1 MVSLMSAIQFKIEK
15 HTSSPSLSKTG
26 AGRAGTLTTPHG
38 VIQTPAF
45 VPVGTKANVK
55 GILPDA
61 LGKLGAQ
68 VVLANTY
75 HLYLQPGEKIIEA
88 AGGLAKFMNWK
99 GSLREAQAEW
109 GPTMT
114 DSGGFQVFSL
124 GAAFGK
130 TISKFTKED
139 APLEEA
145 IAVYDEDVASQHGQ
159 LAVID
164 DEGVTFTSH
173 LDGSLHRFTPERS
186 VEIQHA
192 LGADMF
198 FAFDECTSPT
208 EAYEYQREAMERT
221 HRWAAR
227 SLKYHRH
234 FEYENKEKQARTLSF
249 VSRNV
254 APNDPRITSD
264 FLGASNI
271 TTESLGSANATTQNL
286 VYGQAIFGIVQG
298 GRHEDLRKESAREIA
313 SLGFDGIGI
322 GGSFSK
328 EDMRGALRAAVSELP
343 EELPRHFL
351 GIGEPGDI
359 LEGIANGMDL
369 FDCVAATRI
378 GRHGSIYTKR
388 GIIHLRG
395 EKHQNDFSPLDP
407 EINIPGTEGFTRAYV
422 SHLVRSGEMLGSV
435 ICSMHNVGFI
445 LDLVK
450 GARQAILDGRFDE
463 YRAEFLANYY

>member
-1 MVSLMSAIQFKIEK
+1 MMGAITFKIEARAAQ
-15 HTSSPSLSKTG
+15 G
-26 AGRAGTLTTPHG
+26 AARAGVLHTPHG
-38 VIQTPAF
+38 TIHTPAF
-45 VPVGTKANVK
+45 TPVGTKADVK
-55 GILPDA
+55 GILPTQ
-61 LGKLGAQ
+61 LETVGAQ

-75 HLYLQPGEKIIEA
+75 HLYLQPGEKIVEQG
-88 AGGLAKFMNWK
+88 GGLGKFMGWK
-99 GSLREAQAEW
+99 

-130 TISKFTKED
+130 TISKFTQGEVTEKED
-139 APLEEA
+139 Q
-145 IAVYDEDVASQHGQ
+145 IAVYDADVASQHGQ

-208 EAYEYQREAMERT
+208 EPYEYQREAMERT
-221 HRWAAR
+221 HRWAER
-227 SLKYHRH
+227 SLKAHRQ
-234 FEYENKEKQARTLSF
+234 NIDASKRQAL
-249 VSRNV
+249 
-254 APNDPRITSD
+254 
-264 FLGASNI
+264 
-271 TTESLGSANATTQNL
+271 
-286 VYGQAIFGIVQG
+286 FGIIQG
-298 GRHEDLRKESAREIA
+298 GRHEELRRESAREIA
-313 SLGFDGIGI
+313 GMGFDGFGI

-328 EDMRGALRAAVSELP
+328 EDIQGPLSAAIGELP

-359 LEGIANGMDL
+359 LEGIANGIDL
-369 FDCVAATRI
+369 FDCVAPTRI

-388 GIIHLRG
+388 GILHLTG
-395 EKHQNDFSPLDP
+395 ERFKDDFSSLDP
-407 EINIPGTEGFTRAYV
+407 ETIVPGTEPFTRAYIA
-422 SHLVRSGEMLGSV
+422 HLIRSKEFLGSV

-445 LDLVK
+445 LQLVD
-450 GARQAILDGRFDE
+450 GARQAILEGRFDE
-463 YRAEFLANYY
+463 YRENFVRNYHHG

>member
-1 MVSLMSAIQFKIEK
+1 MSSIGFKIEARAPR
-15 HTSSPSLSKTG
+15 SG
-26 AGRAGTLTTPHG
+26 ARAALLTTPHG
-38 VIQTPAF
+38 VIRTPAF
-45 VPVGTKANVK
+45 SPVGTKADVK
-55 GILPDA
+55 GILPTA
-61 LGKLGAQ
+61 LKELGAE

-75 HLYLQPGEKIIEA
+75 HLYLQPGEAIVKK
-88 AGGLAKFMNWK
+88 AGGLGKFMGWD
-99 GSLREAQAEW
+99 

-130 TISKFTKED
+130 TISKFTKGEVTEK
-139 APLEEA
+139 EEQL
-145 IAVYDEDVASQHGQ
+145 AVYDENVASQHGQ

-164 DEGVTFTSH
+164 DEGVSFTSH

-198 FAFDECTSPT
+198 FAFDECTAPN
-208 EAYEYQREAMERT
+208 EPYEYQREAMERT

-227 SLKYHRH
+227 SLKAHR
-234 FEYENKEKQARTLSF
+234 
-249 VSRNV
+249 
-254 APNDPRITSD
+254 
-264 FLGASNI
+264 
-271 TTESLGSANATTQNL
+271 QNL
-286 VYGQAIFGIVQG
+286 DAAKHQAIFGIVQG
-298 GRHEDLRKESAREIA
+298 ARHEDLRRESAKEIA
-313 SLGFDGIGI
+313 GMGFDGIGI

-328 EDMRGALRAAVSELP
+328 EDMRGALSAAVGELP

-388 GIIHLRG
+388 GILHLTG
-395 EKHQNDFSPLDP
+395 ERFKDDFSALDP
-407 EINIPGTEGFTRAYV
+407 ETSVSGTETFTRAYV
-422 SHLVRSGEMLGSV
+422 AHLVRAKEMLGAI
-435 ICSMHNVGFI
+435 ICSTHNVGFI
-445 LDLVK
+445 LQLVA

-463 YRAEFLANYY
+463 YREEFVRNYYSK